1 MELADSVA
9 DLEALPVALDALD
22 DRFELARP
30 RLVRLCVSLVGEE
43 YAEDVVQESYLVAR
57 RGIGQLHNPDAIE
70 SWLKRIAVNLCYD
83 LHRRRRRLVER
94 LPRLARENEVVG
106 RNLAL
111 RELVE
116 RLPAR
121 QRTVLVL
128 FYAYGYGL
136 DEIAE
141 LLSLSHTNVRS
152 IIARTRRRLLAE
164 WQAGDR

>member
-1 MELADSVA
+1 
-9 DLEALPVALDALD
+9 
-22 DRFELARP
+22 
-30 RLVRLCVSLVGEE
+30 
-43 YAEDVVQESYLVAR
+43 
-57 RGIGQLHNPDAIE
+57 
-70 SWLKRIAVNLCYD
+70 
-83 LHRRRRRLVER
+83 VER
-94 LPRLARENEVVG
+94 LPRLVREAEVVG

-116 RLPAR
+116 RLPPR

-164 WQAGDR
+164 WQEDAQ

>member
-22 DRFELARP
+22 ERFELARP
-30 RLVRLCVSLVGEE
+30 RLVRLCASLVGEE
-43 YAEDVVQESYLVAR
+43 QAEDVVQETYLVAR
-57 RGIGQLHNPDAIE
+57 RGVGQLHNPEAIE
-70 SWLKRIAVNLCYD
+70 AWLKRISVNLCYD

-94 LPRLARENEVVG
+94 LPRLVRENEVVG

-111 RELVE
+111 REMVE
-116 RLPAR
+116 RLPPR
-121 QRTVLVL
+121 QRTVIVL

-164 WQAGDR
+164 WLEEGR